1 VILYNVT
8 INIAPEVH
16 DEWLQWMKAVHVP
29 EVLGTGLFREG
40 KIMRVLTTESGE
52 GHTYSIQYLLD
63 TMEHYREYE
72 QRFAKELQRVHT
84 ERYRDKFVAFRSLL
98 ESV

>member
-1 VILYNVT
+1 MILYNVT

-16 DEWLQWMKAVHVP
+16 DEWLLWMKTVHIP
-29 EVLGTGLFREG
+29 EVLGTGLFTEG
-40 KIMRVLTTESGE
+40 KIMRVLTTEAGE

-63 TMEHYREYE
+63 NIAQYREYE
-72 QRFAKELQRVHT
+72 QRFAKQLQQAHT